1 MREPT
6 QVRETL
12 VAAPPENMMS
22 LPQSD
27 STGPTTTASA
37 RALWSTN
44 AEQYA
49 RQRGCQVA
57 GSGSQLIE
65 SRQDGEVFKVPCQG
79 SDSFLIRCQDGI
91 CQGLL

>member
-1 MREPT
+1 MREPLAAAPHG
-6 QVRETL
+6 QHD
-12 VAAPPENMMS
+12 VAAPA
-22 LPQSD
+22 D

-37 RALWSTN
+37 RALWSVN

>member
-1 MREPT
+1 MPEPAPMPA
-6 QVRETL
+6 TL
-12 VAAPPENMMS
+12 NTPRDNMVS
-22 LPQSD
+22 LPRAD
-27 STGPTTTASA
+27 AVNPPTATGS
-37 RALWSTN
+37 RKLWSAN

-65 SRQDGEVFKVPCQG
+65 SRQDGEVYKVPCQG
-79 SDSFLIRCQDGI
+79 SDSFLIRCQDGL

>member
-1 MREPT
+1 
-6 QVRETL
+6 
-12 VAAPPENMMS
+12 MMS
-22 LPQSD
+22 LPSS
-27 STGPTTTASA
+27 STAGLDAGARSRWSA
-37 RALWSTN
+37 N

-79 SDSFLIRCQDGI
+79 SDSFLIRCQEGV